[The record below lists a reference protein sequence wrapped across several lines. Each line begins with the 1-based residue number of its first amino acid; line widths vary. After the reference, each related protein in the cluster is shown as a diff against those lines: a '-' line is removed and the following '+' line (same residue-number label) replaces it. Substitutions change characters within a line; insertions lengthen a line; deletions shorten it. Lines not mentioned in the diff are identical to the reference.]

1 MAANDDDFSIVI
13 DDHTP
18 STSKAR
24 PQSRNANHEVS
35 HSNVEAEKSREESLR
50 QELAGVKKVNESI
63 EGLLQSL
70 EKAKA
75 NMKVGISH
83 PWEPIADLT
92 RPSIPLSALL
102 HRY

>member
-13 DDHTP
+13 DEHTP

-24 PQSRNANHEVS
+24 PQSKNANHELS
-35 HSNVEAEKSREESLR
+35 HSNIEAEKSREESLR
-50 QELAGVKKVNESI
+50 EELASVKKVNESI

-75 NMKVGISH
+75 NMKVGRLH
-83 PWEPIADLT
+83 PWELIADVT
-92 RPSIPLSALL
+92 RPSILLSALL
-102 HRY
+102 HRC